1 MIHFEEPQQRHARI
15 EIIPMIDVMMFL
27 LVFFVLLSINVISA
41 RGVQTNLPQS
51 STSTSIDPGKP
62 LVVTV
67 TREGPLQVNGADTT
81 LAALAEAVR
90 GEARDNPV
98 PTVTLRTD
106 EAATMQRVID
116 VMDVLKR
123 ASITKVA
130 IATRSKPE

>member
-1 MIHFEEPQQRHARI
+1 MIHFEESQQRHARI

-27 LVFFVLLSINVISA
+27 LVFFALLSINVISA

-51 STSTSIDPGKP
+51 STSTSIDPEKP

-90 GEARDNPV
+90 GEARGNPA
-98 PTVTLRTD
+98 PAVTLRTD

-116 VMDVLKR
+116 VMDVLKH

-130 IATRSKPE
+130 IATRRKPE